1 MSERTQ
7 IERDVFAWGAVL
19 TGDRAGAIDVFTSVF
34 SKARDPRR
42 LAESRALQLTA
53 LASRSRASKGDHPL
67 RPSDE
72 RAGALWD
79 AARALDPLQREPW
92 LLTTICGLDA
102 DDYARAIGFSRTAA
116 KRLIDEADSSLR
128 AQIEGDYVASVEA
141 LRAELG
147 GVPIRSEDAH
157 RIDHR
162 MSRVHL
168 RRRLVVAVQA
178 LLLLT
183 AMALLV
189 FVLFDLQEAAEEED
203 AMREVGDRY
212 SNPIPEDAEDQ
223 R

>member
-102 DDYARAIGFSRTAA
+102 DDYARSCLNNQYAA
-116 KRLIDEADSSLR
+116 LDCA
-128 AQIEGDYVASVEA
+128 A
-141 LRAELG
+141 
-147 GVPIRSEDAH
+147 VP
-157 RIDHR
+157 
-162 MSRVHL
+162 
-168 RRRLVVAVQA
+168 
-178 LLLLT
+178 LLT
-183 AMALLV
+183 SGHCCV
-189 FVLFDLQEAAEEED
+189 HCE
-203 AMREVGDRY
+203 
-212 SNPIPEDAEDQ
+212 PP
-223 R
+223 